1 MQKDIK
7 RVVEEIEKHQKRMV
21 YYRSKIEMWGDISEE
36 FFENPEL
43 VETIDAF
50 IFRFSKM
57 QDSMGENL
65 FPLTLSLLGEE
76 VKKKPF
82 IDLLNRLEELE
93 LLESAEKW
101 IELRKLRNAITHTY
115 PWETEVL
122 IKLLKEALKQSRN
135 LERILENF
143 KTFLRDRGLI

>member
-1 MQKDIK
+1 MQKNIGK
-7 RVVEEIEKHQKRMV
+7 VVDEIEKHRKRMV
-21 YYRSKIEMWGDISEE
+21 YYRNKIEMWGEISED

-57 QDSMGENL
+57 QDSMGEKL
-65 FPLTLSLLGEE
+65 FPLTLTLLGEE
-76 VKKKPF
+76 VKRKPF

-93 LLESAEKW
+93 LLGSAEKW

-115 PWETEVL
+115 PWETDAL
-122 IKLLKEALKQSRN
+122 IKLLKEALKQSQ
-135 LERILENF
+135 ILD
-143 KTFLRDRGLI
+143 TP